1 MFTFV
6 TICPFEDIMIYITL
20 LYHSFNCGKI
30 VSLAANLKGKLHSEC
45 GISSAG
51 DKYWGTC

>member
-6 TICPFEDIMIYITL
+6 TICPFEDIMVYITL

-30 VSLAANLKGKLHSEC
+30 VSLAVNEK
-45 GISSAG
+45 
-51 DKYWGTC
+51 

>member
-6 TICPFEDIMIYITL
+6 TICPFQGIMIITL

-30 VSLAANLKGKLHSEC
+30 VSLVVNEK
-45 GISSAG
+45 
-51 DKYWGTC
+51 

>member
-30 VSLAANLKGKLHSEC
+30 VNLTVSE
-45 GISSAG
+45 
-51 DKYWGTC
+51 K

>member
-6 TICPFEDIMIYITL
+6 TICPFEDIMICITL

-30 VSLAANLKGKLHSEC
+30 VSLAVNEK
-45 GISSAG
+45 
-51 DKYWGTC
+51 